1 MSETRDVLRRALEAI
16 DDLTARLHRAE
27 HRSSEPLAV
36 VGMAC
41 RFPGGATTPDSYWSL
56 IRDAASG
63 IVEVPA
69 DRWEIEGWYDPEL
82 KEPGTSH
89 TRFGGFVGPLDG
101 FDAAFFGVAPREA
114 ATLDPQQRL
123 LLECTWEALERAGEA
138 PDRLRGSATGVY
150 VGITASDYGRL
161 LRIGRD
167 DSDVYAATGTALNAA
182 AGRLSFV
189 LGLQGP
195 AMAIDTACSSSLV
208 ATHVA
213 CAALRAGE
221 CDRAV
226 VAGVNAI
233 LSPEPF
239 ALFSRWGMISD
250 SEECRTFDAGAS
262 GFVRGEGCGVLVLK
276 RLSDARA
283 AGDPIVAVIRGTA
296 VNQDGPS
303 SGLSVPNG
311 PAQVKVI
318 EAALADAGLQPHEVD
333 FVEAHGTGTPLGD
346 PIEVEALGEAYG
358 IGRSP
363 DDPLM
368 IGSVKPNV
376 GHLESA
382 AGVAGLMKLILAL
395 RAGELPAQRCFDVP
409 NPRIDWDSMSVR
421 VVDETRP
428 WPERG
433 DARRGAV
440 SAFGFSGTNAHVI
453 VEAVDQGAAS
463 AAVEPATDRG
473 EGDAARPRLIP
484 LSARSEDAVREAAG
498 ALAAALEADPGL
510 ALDDVERT
518 AMLGRAHFPWRVVV
532 VASSRGELVRKLR
545 EVAEGEEPAGTVVGA
560 EPAHRR
566 PRVAALF
573 TGQGSQYPGMG
584 LALREVFP
592 VYREAWDRVAE
603 AYRAESGRDLTA
615 LVADEA
621 GAVHGTEVTQPALY
635 ALQRGL
641 IALFGD
647 WGVRPEAVLGHSVGE
662 FAAASAAGVFSDTDG
677 MRIIAARGRLM
688 GALPAGGGMLAIA
701 ASAAGVRE
709 AIEPWSSRVGLAAL
723 NGPNDVVVSG
733 DLEWLAAVEGVC
745 REQGWKC
752 RRLEVSHA
760 FHSHRMEP
768 MLADFRAVLESAEL
782 STPDLPLASNVAG
795 ATTPDA
801 GSTVDYWLRH
811 VREPVRFEEGMR
823 ALVEAGV
830 DFHLEVGPRATLLG
844 MASRF
849 LAPAAARGAPALRR
863 ADDPATA
870 VLLAL
875 GRLYVAGAEP
885 RWEALL
891 QGAGRRV
898 ELPTYPFQRRR
909 YWAASKPVMG
919 GGVAPAPA
927 AEGDA
932 AVHPLLGARFSSPA
946 ALDQFACS
954 IDPARV
960 PWLDEHKVAG
970 ATVFPATAHLELM
983 RAAAALRFGAAVQVE
998 ALTFAEALVLEG
1010 RPGPDVRA
1018 VVTDEDG
1025 VDALQVWSRPGR
1037 GGDREWTLHATGRLR
1052 PAHPGE
1058 APEPSEAPAEAVRA
1072 DVEAYREEM
1081 ASVGLGYGPHFL
1093 ALREAASVEGAAW
1106 GRLALP
1112 EGAATA
1118 GYGVHPALLD
1128 AAFHLAGLARRSA
1141 DGSFWLPVGIRS
1153 VRFGTEAGREVR
1165 AVCRVQSADDRRTVL
1180 DLDLH
1185 RPDGGWVASVR
1196 GLEVRRVERAAF
1208 QRAIRKATVAATPDP
1223 LLHTEWR
1230 SWDGGGRESSE
1241 RRWALLAP
1249 TEVSLAPL
1257 LDAFRE
1263 AGLEARRIEAS
1274 EAVTLSADEGLLD
1287 LRAAFGQPNAP
1298 AGAGS
1303 LVEAVV
1309 EGGVGAVLELLRRRA
1324 AAGVTGGE
1332 IALVTRGSWPVV
1344 DGDRPD
1350 PVGATLW
1357 GLGATAAS
1365 EWASTEVILAD
1376 VGDPSSAEDCAALVA
1391 LLARRGRETR
1401 FAVRGADTFVQ
1412 RLAPGG
1418 DAPLSAPIR
1427 GGDYDLVI
1435 AERGDLSGLELVEA
1449 SPREPGPGEVAIR
1462 PVASG
1467 LNFRD
1472 VLNLLDMYPGEPGA
1486 LGNEC
1491 AGWVEA
1497 VGEGVDEVA
1506 PGDLV
1511 TCIAEAT
1518 FGSRVIAS
1526 SEMVFAVPTTLSA
1539 AEAAGF
1545 AIPQLTAWL
1554 ALRHI
1559 GGMAAGD
1566 RVLIHAAAGGV
1577 GLAAVH
1583 LAHALGA
1590 EVVGTA
1596 GSPAKRRLLE
1606 ELGVSAVFDSRST
1619 LSAERVREATG
1630 GHGVDLVLNSLVGE
1644 SIDEGLRALAPGGR
1658 FLEIGLRELRSP
1670 DEIAALR
1677 DDITYTPLIL
1687 GDWCIERP
1695 KAVRAMWTELV
1706 GLLDSGRIPPPPV
1719 RRFRLGEVES
1729 AFRYMARAHHVG
1741 RVVVTHPDPVAPR
1754 FRPDATW
1761 LVTGGLGALGLQTA
1775 EWLADRG
1782 ARHLLL
1788 QGRSEPSAEARER
1801 IAALVARGVSVRL
1814 IRGDV
1819 ADGLPASI
1827 GGEPPLR
1834 GIVHCAGVTDDA
1846 LLDQHDPDR
1855 FRRVLHPKLGGLDA
1869 MLRDPRSER
1878 LDHLVSFSSGSG
1890 LMGAPGQAAYAAAN
1904 SGLDGWALQRRRDG
1918 RAGLAVDWGAWAG
1931 EGMAARTTE
1940 RTRAQW
1946 AEQGVGMLEAD
1957 QAFAALDAAVAAE
1970 CTRVAV
1976 LPMDWARL
1984 GSHADLSPFFDEVVT
1999 RGAAAD
2005 QGGEA
2010 QPEASSAADELRALP
2025 APERPGAL
2033 VALLRKEAAAVLGLD
2048 SPRELDARLGFQEQ
2062 GMDSLM
2068 SVELA
2073 GRLSR
2078 RIGIELPS
2086 TFAFDHPTLQALAEY
2101 IGGVLFGDDDAAGAD
2116 EQESS
2121 ATGDEDWESSLE
2133 GLSEDELE
2141 LMLRRE
2147 LDDVDL

>member
-16 DDLTARLHRAE
+16 DDLTERLHRAE
-27 HRSSEPLAV
+27 HARREPIAV

-41 RFPGGATTPDSYWSL
+41 RFPGGSTTPEAYWKL
-56 IRDAASG
+56 IREAGSG
-63 IVEVPA
+63 VVEVPE
-69 DRWEIEGWYDPEL
+69 DRWPIEGWYDPEL
-82 KEPGTSH
+82 REPGTSH

-138 PDRLRGSATGVY
+138 PDQLKGSATGVY
-150 VGITASDYGRL
+150 IGITTSDYARL

-195 AMAIDTACSSSLV
+195 AMAVDTACSSSLV
-208 ATHVA
+208 ATHLA

-226 VAGVNAI
+226 VGGVNTI
-233 LSPEPF
+233 LSPESF
-239 ALFSRWGMISD
+239 ALFSRWGMIST

-283 AGDPIVAVIRGTA
+283 AGDPIAAVIRGTA

-318 EAALADAGLQPHEVD
+318 RAALADAGLRPDEVD

-346 PIEVEALGEAYG
+346 PIEVEALGEAYRD
-358 IGRSP
+358 GRAA
-363 DDPLM
+363 DDPLL

-395 RAGELPAQRCFDVP
+395 RANELPGQRHFDEP
-409 NPRIDWDSMSVR
+409 NPRIEWDSLPVR
-421 VVDETRP
+421 VVDALQS

-433 DARRGAV
+433 SARRGAV
-440 SAFGFSGTNAHVI
+440 SSFGFSGTNAHLI
-453 VEAVDQGAAS
+453 VESAPDAPRVAS
-463 AAVEPATDRG
+463 ESPRV
-473 EGDAARPRLIP
+473 RPRILP
-484 LSARSEDAVREAAG
+484 LSGRSEEAMREAAG
-498 ALAAALEADPGL
+498 ALADAVEADPGL

-518 AMLGRAHFPWRVVV
+518 CMLGRTHFPWRAVVV
-532 VASSRGELVRKLR
+532 GGSRADLVRKLR
-545 EVAEGEEPAGTVVGA
+545 DVASGEEPAGTAVAA

-566 PRVAALF
+566 PKVAALF

-584 LALREVFP
+584 LALREAFP
-592 VYREAWDRVAE
+592 AFREAFDRVA
-603 AYRAESGRDLTA
+603 AVYRAETGHDLA
-615 LVADEA
+615 ELVADES

-641 IALFGD
+641 IGLFEE
-647 WGVRPEAVLGHSVGE
+647 WGVQPEAVLGHSVGE
-662 FAAASAAGVFSDTDG
+662 FAAACSAGVFTDTDG

-688 GALPAGGGMLAIA
+688 GDLPAGGGMLAIA
-701 ASAAGVRE
+701 APASEVLE
-709 AIEPWSSRVGLAAL
+709 AMEPWSSRVGLAAL
-723 NGPNDVVVSG
+723 NGPTDVVISG

-745 REQGWKC
+745 GERGWKC

-768 MLADFRAVLESAEL
+768 MIPAFRGVLESAEL
-782 STPDLPLASNVAG
+782 ARPTLALASNVEG

-801 GSTVDYWLRH
+801 GGTVDYWLRH
-811 VREPVRFEEGMR
+811 VRQPVRFEEGMR
-823 ALVEAGV
+823 ALVEHGV
-830 DFHLEVGPRATLLG
+830 DLHLEIGPRPTLLG
-844 MASRF
+844 MAGRF
-849 LAPAAARGAPALRR
+849 LSADVARGVPTLRR

-870 VLLAL
+870 VVLAL
-875 GRLYVAGAEP
+875 GRLHVAGVEP

-891 QGAGRRV
+891 EGAGRRV

-909 YWAASKPVMG
+909 FWAAAKPEMG
-919 GGVAPAPA
+919 GRAAAAPVAG
-927 AEGDA
+927 EEST
-932 AVHPLLGARFSSPA
+932 VHPLLGVRFSSPA
-946 ALDQFACS
+946 ARDQFACT
-954 IDPARV
+954 IDTARV
-960 PWLDEHKVAG
+960 PWLEEHKVAG

-983 RAAAALRFGAAVQVE
+983 RAAAALRLGAPVQVE
-998 ALTFAEALVLEG
+998 SLTFAEALVLDGEPG
-1010 RPGPDVRA
+1010 RDIRA
-1018 VVTDEDG
+1018 VVAHEDG
-1025 VDALQVWSRPGR
+1025 TEALQVWSRPR
-1037 GGDREWTLHATGRLR
+1037 AGGDNEWTLHATGRLGV
-1052 PAHPGE
+1052 AGGE
-1058 APEPSEAPAEAVRA
+1058 PAPEPSEPHAGAAPV
-1072 DVEAYREEM
+1072 DLEAYREQM
-1081 ASVGLGYGPHFL
+1081 KAVGLDYGPHFL
-1093 ALREAASVEGAAW
+1093 ALREAVAVDGTAW
-1106 GRLALP
+1106 GRLVLP
-1112 EGAATA
+1112 DSADTA

-1128 AAFHLAGLARRSA
+1128 AAFHLAGLARRSE
-1141 DGSFWLPVGIRS
+1141 DGAFWLPVGMRN
-1153 VRFGTEAGREVR
+1153 VRFGVEAGGEVR

-1196 GLEVRRVERAAF
+1196 GLEVRRVEREAF
-1208 QRAIRKATVAATPDP
+1208 RRAIRKAAAPAHSD

-1230 SWDGGGRESSE
+1230 PWAATEIAAPP
-1241 RRWALLAP
+1241 RRWAVLAP
-1249 TEVSLAPL
+1249 HDAPLTPL
-1257 LDAFRE
+1257 LDAFAA
-1263 AGLEARRIEAS
+1263 AGLEANHVDATEVAGLES
-1274 EAVTLSADEGLLD
+1274 EDGVLD
-1287 LRAAFGQPNAP
+1287 LRAAFADRSG
-1298 AGAGS
+1298 G
-1303 LVEAVV
+1303 AVV
-1309 EGGVGAVLELLRRRA
+1309 DAVVDGAVGQSLSLLRERSA
-1324 AAGVTGGE
+1324 SPGSAVAELV
-1332 IALVTRGSWPVV
+1332 LVTRGSWPVTA
-1344 DGDRPD
+1344 GDRPE

-1365 EWASTEVILAD
+1365 EWVGTDVVLVDLAAPASPDE
-1376 VGDPSSAEDCAALVA
+1376 CAALVA
-1391 LLARRGRETR
+1391 LLGRRGREAR
-1401 FAVRGADTFVQ
+1401 LAVRGGEVFVQ
-1412 RLAPGG
+1412 RLVAGG
-1418 DAPLSAPIR
+1418 DAPLPPVVR
-1427 GGDYDLVI
+1427 EGDYDLVI
-1435 AERGDLSGLELVEA
+1435 AERGDLSGLELVAA

-1462 PVASG
+1462 TVASG

-1497 VGEGVDEVA
+1497 VGEGVDLVA

-1511 TCIAEAT
+1511 ACIAEAT

-1526 SEMVFAVPTTLSA
+1526 SDMVFPVPTALSA
-1539 AEAAGF
+1539 TEAAGF
-1545 AIPQLTAWL
+1545 AIPHLTAWL
-1554 ALRHI
+1554 ALKHL
-1559 GGMAAGD
+1559 GGMTAGD

-1577 GLAAVH
+1577 GLAALH

-1590 EVVGTA
+1590 EVVATA
-1596 GSPAKRRLLE
+1596 GSPAKRRMLE
-1606 ELGVSAVFDSRST
+1606 ELGVKHVFDSRT
-1619 LSAERVREATG
+1619 PLPADRVRDATD

-1677 DDITYTPLIL
+1677 SDIEYTPLIL

-1695 KAVRAMWTELV
+1695 EAVRAMWDELV
-1706 GLLDSGRIPPPPV
+1706 ALLDAGRMPPPPV
-1719 RRFRLGEVES
+1719 RRFRIGEVES
-1729 AFRYMARAHHVG
+1729 AFRFMARAHHIG
-1741 RVVVTHPDPVAPR
+1741 RVVVTHPDPLVPR
-1754 FRPDATW
+1754 FRRDAAW
-1761 LVTGGLGALGLQTA
+1761 LVTGGLGGLGLQVA
-1775 EWLADRG
+1775 GWLVDRG

-1788 QGRSEPSAEARER
+1788 QGRSEPSAAAREQ
-1801 IAALVARGVSVRL
+1801 IDVWAAAGVAVRVV
-1814 IRGDV
+1814 RGDV
-1819 ADGLPASI
+1819 AQGLPAAEE
-1827 GGEPPLR
+1827 GEMPLR
-1834 GIVHCAGVTDDA
+1834 GVVHCAGVNDDA
-1846 LLDQHDPDR
+1846 LLDRHDSDR
-1855 FRRVLHPKLGGLDA
+1855 LRRVLHPKLGGLDA
-1869 MLRDPRSER
+1869 LLSDGRAER
-1878 LDHLVSFSSGSG
+1878 LDQLILFSSGSG

-1904 SGLDGWALQRRRDG
+1904 AGLDAWALQRRRDG
-1918 RAGLAVDWGAWAG
+1918 RAGLSVAWGAWAG

-1946 AEQGVGMLEAD
+1946 AEQGVGMLEPEV
-1957 QAFAALDAAVAAE
+1957 AFAALDAAVASD
-1970 CTRVAV
+1970 CGRVAV
-1976 LPMDWARL
+1976 LAMDWARL
-1984 GSHADLSPFFDEVVT
+1984 AATTDLSPFFDEM
-1999 RGAAAD
+1999 GAGSTTDDA
-2005 QGGEA
+2005 
-2010 QPEASSAADELRALP
+2010 EASADDGSSEVAMRLRALP

-2033 VALLRKEAAAVLGLD
+2033 IAFLRTEASAVLGLD
-2048 SPRELDARLGFQEQ
+2048 SPEELDARLGFQEQ

-2101 IGGVLFGDDDAAGAD
+2101 IGETLFEAD
-2116 EQESS
+2116 EAPERVPEGSS
-2121 ATGDEDWESSLE
+2121 ELDVTDWETSLE
-2133 GLSEDELE
+2133 GLTEDELE
-2141 LMLRRE
+2141 MVLRRE
-2147 LDDVDL
+2147 LDDVDF